1 MVFGYARLVGYDAE
15 LNLVPD
21 ILEEVEVED
30 GRVFTMRL
38 RAGHRWSDGAPF
50 TTEDFRYW
58 WEDVASNEQLSPIGP
73 PVELQVDGEWPQVEI
88 LDERTVRYSWSKPNP
103 FFLPALAGA
112 RPMFIY
118 APAHYLKQFHERYA
132 DPDELA
138 RLVEADR
145 ARDWAQ
151 LHGRRDR
158 MYRFDNPDLPTLQP
172 WVLQNAPPASRFVAE
187 RNPHFHRVDEAGQ
200 QLPYIDRVLLD
211 VVDSRLIPV
220 KTGAGETDLQAR
232 GLAFQD
238 YTFLKQ
244 SEEQNDL
251 RTHLWQ
257 TARGAHLAL
266 YPNLNA
272 KDEVWRELFRDVRFR
287 RALSLGIERDD
298 INQTFYFGLALGGN
312 NSVLPQ
318 SPLYRPEYRYR
329 WAEYD
334 LDLAN
339 RLLDEIGLTKRNDD
353 GIRLLPDGRPMDL
366 IIETAGESE
375 EETDVLQLVQEN
387 WLELGIKAY
396 VKPLQRQVLRNRIF
410 AGETLMALWFGL
422 ENGIP
427 SADMSPHEFA
437 PTSQQQYQWPKWGQ
451 YFETRGPGGRAA
463 RSAGGGAPAR
473 AVRGLAPP
481 PTTEARREIWHQI
494 LEIYSEQVFS
504 IGIIAAVPQP
514 VVADE
519 DLRNLP
525 EEADLQLGAR
535 RPVRHLPPRHL
546 LVRRRRGRRDA
557 SISARVARARASGV
571 VDPLLRVSCHAPL
584 GEPGTDAVED
594 WLNADDW
601 TTADPRSKTGLVK
614 LTSRHEWQGPVDRRA
629 PKNRHRRTKAQ
640 NW

>member
-1 MVFGYARLVGYDAE
+1 MGARSSTGWLQRGWKAALGGLGCLVVGIGPIRAGPPAEPAVVHVPKVGEPGGSLRMLVSNTRDTRLLVVYGYARLMAYDTE
-15 LNLVPD
+15 LDLVAD
-21 ILEEVEVED
+21 ILEDIGVED
-30 GRVFTMRL
+30 GRVFTLRL
-38 RAGHRWSDGAPF
+38 REGHRWSDGAPF

-58 WEDVASNEQLSPIGP
+58 WEDVVTNEQLHPIGP
-73 PVELQVDGEWPQVEI
+73 PIELQVDGEWPEVEI
-88 LDERTVRYSWSKPNP
+88 IDERTVRYSWSKPNP

-132 DPDELA
+132 DPDEIA

-187 RNPHFHRVDEAGQ
+187 RNAYFYRVDAAGH

-220 KTGAGETDLQAR
+220 KAGAGETDLQAR
-232 GLAFQD
+232 GLAFSD

-251 RTHLWQ
+251 RTVLWQ

-272 KDEVWRELFRDVRFR
+272 RDEVWRELFRDVRFR
-287 RALSLGIERDD
+287 RALSLGIERDE

-312 NSVLPQ
+312 NSVLPR
-318 SPLYRPEYRYR
+318 SPLYKPEYRYE

-334 LDLAN
+334 LERAN
-339 RLLDEIGLTKRNDD
+339 RLLDEIGLTERNDE

-451 YFETRGPGGRAA
+451 YFETGGKAGAPPDLPGAA
-463 RSAGGGAPAR
+463 RLLELFNAWR
-473 AVRGLAPP
+473 RT
-481 PTTEARREIWHQI
+481 PTTEARREIWHQM
-494 LEIYSEQVFS
+494 LEIYSEQVYT
-504 IGIIAAVPQP
+504 IGIIAGVPQP
-514 VVADE
+514 VVADQ

-525 EEADLQLGAR
+525 EEA
-535 RPVRHLPPRHL
+535 VFNW
-546 LVRRRRGRRDA
+546 
-557 SISARVARARASGV
+557 
-571 VDPLLRVSCHAPL
+571 
-584 GEPGTDAVED
+584 EPGAQFGIYRPDTFWFENGA
-594 WLNADDW
+594 
-601 TTADPRSKTGLVK
+601 TAD
-614 LTSRHEWQGPVDRRA
+614 
-629 PKNRHRRTKAQ
+629 
-640 NW
+640 

>member
-1 MVFGYARLVGYDAE
+1 MRSGIRTVWRRWRRTAVLAGLAFLSIGIGGALAAPPTPPAVVDVPKVGHHGGSLRMLVSNAQDSRLLVVYGYARLVGYDAE
-15 LNLVPD
+15 LNLIPD
-21 ILEEVEVED
+21 ILEGVEVED
-30 GRVFTMRL
+30 GRQFTMRL

-50 TTEDFRYW
+50 TSEDFRYW

-73 PVELQVDGEWPQVEI
+73 PVELHVDGEWPRVEI

-132 DPDELA
+132 DPDQLA
-138 RLVEADR
+138 GLIEADR

-158 MYRFDNPDLPTLQP
+158 MYRFDNPELPTLQP
-172 WVLQNAPPASRFVAE
+172 WVLQNAPPASRFVAA
-187 RNPHFHRVDEAGQ
+187 RNPYFHRVDQTGQ

-211 VVDSRLIPV
+211 VVDSRLISV
-220 KTGAGETDLQAR
+220 KTGTGDTDLQAR
-232 GLAFQD
+232 GLTFKD

-266 YPNLNA
+266 FPNMNA
-272 KDEVWRELFRDVRFR
+272 NDEVWRELFRDVHFR
-287 RALSLGIERDD
+287 RALSLGIKRDD

-312 NSVLPQ
+312 NSLLPQ
-318 SPLYRPEYRYR
+318 SQLYRPEYRYR

-334 LDLAN
+334 LALAN
-339 RLLDEIGLTKRNDD
+339 RLLDEVGLTERNED

-366 IIETAGESE
+366 IIETAGESD

-387 WLELGIKAY
+387 WLELGIRAY
-396 VKPLQRQVLRNRIF
+396 IKPLQRQVLRNRIF

-451 YFETRGPGGRAA
+451 YFETSGKVGEAPDLPEAERLLGLFDAWRGA
-463 RSAGGGAPAR
+463 
-473 AVRGLAPP
+473 
-481 PTTEARREIWHQI
+481 PTTEARREIWHQM
-494 LEIYSEQVFS
+494 LEIYSEQVLS

-514 VVADE
+514 VVAHE

-525 EEADLQLGAR
+525 DEA
-535 RPVRHLPPRHL
+535 
-546 LVRRRRGRRDA
+546 
-557 SISARVARARASGV
+557 IFNW
-571 VDPLLRVSCHAPL
+571 
-584 GEPGTDAVED
+584 EPGAQFGIYHPDTFWV
-594 WLNADDW
+594 DDDLAGG
-601 TTADPRSKTGLVK
+601 TR
-614 LTSRHEWQGPVDRRA
+614 Q
-629 PKNRHRRTKAQ
+629 
-640 NW
+640 

>member
-1 MVFGYARLVGYDAE
+1 MRSRIGTSWRRWQRNAALAGLTSLSVGIGAALAEPPAQPAVLDVPKVGRHGGSMRMLVSNAQDTRLLVVFGYARLVGYDPE

-30 GRVFTMRL
+30 GRQFTMRL

-50 TTEDFRYW
+50 TSEDFRYW

-73 PVELQVDGEWPQVEI
+73 PVELHVDGEWPRVEI

-138 RLVEADR
+138 RLIEADR

-158 MYRFDNPDLPTLQP
+158 MYRFDNPELPTLQP

-187 RNPHFHRVDEAGQ
+187 RNPHFHRVDQTGQ
-200 QLPYIDRVLLD
+200 QLPYIDQVLLD

-220 KTGAGETDLQAR
+220 KTGTGETDLQAR
-232 GLAFQD
+232 GLAFKD

-244 SEEQNDL
+244 SEQQSDL

-266 YPNLNA
+266 FPNLNA

-318 SPLYRPEYRYR
+318 SQLYRPEYRYR

-334 LDLAN
+334 PELAN
-339 RLLDEIGLTKRNDD
+339 RLLDEIGLTKRNDE

-387 WLELGIKAY
+387 WLALGIKAY

-451 YFETRGPGGRAA
+451 YFETSGKVGEPPDLPEAERLLGLFDTWRGA
-463 RSAGGGAPAR
+463 
-473 AVRGLAPP
+473 

-494 LEIYSEQVFS
+494 LEIYGEQVFS

-514 VVADE
+514 VVAHE

-525 EEADLQLGAR
+525 DEA
-535 RPVRHLPPRHL
+535 
-546 LVRRRRGRRDA
+546 
-557 SISARVARARASGV
+557 IFNW
-571 VDPLLRVSCHAPL
+571 
-584 GEPGTDAVED
+584 EPGAQFGIHRPDTF
-594 WLNADDW
+594 WFDD
-601 TTADPRSKTGLVK
+601 GLA
-614 LTSRHEWQGPVDRRA
+614 G
-629 PKNRHRRTKAQ
+629 RTRQ
-640 NW
+640 

>member
-1 MVFGYARLVGYDAE
+1 MRSRIGTGWRRWQRNAALAGFASLSVGIGGALAEPPVQPAVVDVPKVGHHGGSLRMLVSNAQDTRLLVVYGYARLVGYDAE

-30 GRVFTMRL
+30 GRQFTMRL

-50 TTEDFRYW
+50 TSEDFRYW

-73 PVELQVDGEWPQVEI
+73 PVELRVDGEGPRVEI

-132 DPDELA
+132 DPGELA
-138 RLVEADR
+138 RLIEADR
-145 ARDWAQ
+145 AQDWAQ

-158 MYRFDNPDLPTLQP
+158 MYRFDNPELPTLQP
-172 WVLQNAPPASRFVAE
+172 WVLQNPPPASRFVAE
-187 RNPHFHRVDEAGQ
+187 RNPHFHRVDQTGQ
-200 QLPYIDRVLLD
+200 QLPYIDQVLLD
-211 VVDSRLIPV
+211 VVDSRLIAV
-220 KTGAGETDLQAR
+220 KTGTGDTDLQAR
-232 GLAFQD
+232 GLAFKD

-266 YPNLNA
+266 FPNLNA
-272 KDEVWRELFRDVRFR
+272 NDEVWRDLFRDVRFR

-298 INQTFYFGLALGGN
+298 INQTFYFGLALAGN

-318 SPLYRPEYRYR
+318 SQLYRPEYRYR

-334 LDLAN
+334 PEAAN
-339 RLLDEIGLTKRNDD
+339 RLLDEIGLTKRNDN

-375 EETDVLQLVQEN
+375 EETDILQLVQEN

-451 YFETRGPGGRAA
+451 YFETSGKVGEPPNLPEAERLL
-463 RSAGGGAPAR
+463 
-473 AVRGLAPP
+473 GLFDAWREA

-504 IGIIAAVPQP
+504 IGLIAAVPQP

-525 EEADLQLGAR
+525 DEA
-535 RPVRHLPPRHL
+535 
-546 LVRRRRGRRDA
+546 
-557 SISARVARARASGV
+557 IFNW
-571 VDPLLRVSCHAPL
+571 
-584 GEPGTDAVED
+584 EPGAQFGIHRPDTF
-594 WLNADDW
+594 WFDD
-601 TTADPRSKTGLVK
+601 G
-614 LTSRHEWQGPVDRRA
+614 RA
-629 PKNRHRRTKAQ
+629 GGTRQ
-640 NW
+640 

>member
-1 MVFGYARLVGYDAE
+1 MRANDCTTRWRAGRKAALAGLAALVAGIGGALAGPPDAPAVVDVPEVGRHGGSLRMLVGNTQDTRLLVVFGYARLVGYDAQLE
-15 LNLVPD
+15 LVPD
-21 ILEEVEVED
+21 ILEDVEVED
-30 GRVFTMRL
+30 GRVFTMHL

-58 WEDVASNEQLSPIGP
+58 WEDVATNEQLSPMGP
-73 PVELQVDGEWPQVEI
+73 PIELQVQDELPRVEI

-112 RPMFIY
+112 RPLFIY
-118 APAHYLKQFHERYA
+118 APAHYLKRFHERYA

-138 RLVEADR
+138 RLVRKDR

-187 RNPHFHRVDEAGQ
+187 RNPHFHRVDQSGQ

-211 VVDSRLIPV
+211 VVDDRLIPV

-232 GLAFQD
+232 GLAFSD

-244 SEEQNDL
+244 SEAHNHL
-251 RTHLWQ
+251 RTLLWQ

-272 KDEVWRELFRDVRFR
+272 NDVVWRELLRDVRFR

-318 SPLYRPEYRYR
+318 SPLFKPEYRYA

-334 LDLAN
+334 PKRAN
-339 RLLDEIGLTKRNDD
+339 RLLDEIGLIRRNDD
-353 GIRLLPDGRPMDL
+353 GIRLLPDGRPLEL
-366 IIETAGESE
+366 IIETAGESK

-387 WLELGIKAY
+387 WRDLGIATF
-396 VKPLQRQVLRNRIF
+396 VRPSQRQVLRNRIF

-437 PTSQQQYQWPKWGQ
+437 PTTQQQLQWPKWGQ
-451 YFETRGPGGRAA
+451 YYETRGQAGEAPDLPAA
-463 RSAGGGAPAR
+463 ERLLELFEAWRVS
-473 AVRGLAPP
+473 
-481 PTTEARREIWHQI
+481 PTTEARREIWHQM

-504 IGIIAAVPQP
+504 IGIIAGVPQP
-514 VVADE
+514 VVAHE
-519 DLRNLP
+519 DLRNVP
-525 EEADLQLGAR
+525 EEA
-535 RPVRHLPPRHL
+535 
-546 LVRRRRGRRDA
+546 
-557 SISARVARARASGV
+557 IFNW
-571 VDPLLRVSCHAPL
+571 
-584 GEPGTDAVED
+584 EPG
-594 WLNADDW
+594 
-601 TTADPRSKTGLVK
+601 
-614 LTSRHEWQGPVDRRA
+614 
-629 PKNRHRRTKAQ
+629 AQ
-640 NW
+640 FGIYRPDTFWYANGR

>member
-1 MVFGYARLVGYDAE
+1 MSAGPPIEPAVVDVPKAGEHGGSLRMLVSSTRDTRLLVVYGYARLVAYDTE
-15 LNLVPD
+15 LDLVPD
-21 ILEEVEVED
+21 ILKDIEVED

-58 WEDVASNEQLSPIGP
+58 WEDVATNDQLSPIGP
-73 PVELQVDGEWPQVEI
+73 PIELQVDGEWPQVEI

-103 FFLPALAGA
+103 FFVPALAA
-112 RPMFIY
+112 ATPLFIY

-138 RLVEADR
+138 RLVRADR

-158 MYRFDNPDLPTLQP
+158 MYRFDNPALPTLQP
-172 WVLQNAPPASRFVAE
+172 WVLQNAPPASRFVAA
-187 RNPHFHRVDEAGQ
+187 RNPHFHRIDEEGQ
-200 QLPYIDRVLLD
+200 QLPYIDQVLLD
-211 VVDSRLIPV
+211 VVESRLIPV

-232 GLAFQD
+232 GLAFSD

-244 SEEQNDL
+244 SEDQTDL

-257 TARGAHLAL
+257 TARGAHLTL
-266 YPNLNA
+266 YPNLNT

-318 SPLYRPEYRYR
+318 SPLFKPEYRYE

-334 LDLAN
+334 PALAN
-339 RLLDEIGLTKRNDD
+339 RLLDEIGLTRRDDD
-353 GIRLLPDGRPMDL
+353 GIRQLPDGRPMDL

-451 YFETRGPGGRAA
+451 YFETGGKAGKPPDLPGAERLLELFDAWRGA
-463 RSAGGGAPAR
+463 S
-473 AVRGLAPP
+473 
-481 PTTEARREIWHQI
+481 TTEARREIWHQM
-494 LEIYSEQVFS
+494 LEIYSAQVYA
-504 IGIIAAVPQP
+504 IGIIAGVPQP
-514 VVADE
+514 VVADQ

-525 EEADLQLGAR
+525 EEA
-535 RPVRHLPPRHL
+535 
-546 LVRRRRGRRDA
+546 
-557 SISARVARARASGV
+557 IFNW
-571 VDPLLRVSCHAPL
+571 
-584 GEPGTDAVED
+584 EPG
-594 WLNADDW
+594 
-601 TTADPRSKTGLVK
+601 
-614 LTSRHEWQGPVDRRA
+614 
-629 PKNRHRRTKAQ
+629 AQ
-640 NW
+640 FGIYRPDTFWFENGAAE